1 MADKSLAPVY
11 DPAPDLQT
19 PEMEK
24 GVIINPF
31 VDPVSSPP
39 PIQPVSPQVFDVII
53 NPFNGVGVSR
63 NESNE
68 TGDSGFKYNKFYVTK
83 VVMIPCIILMVVF
96 SLLLVYIIMR
106 HLRSILKLYM
116 SVIFYALS
124 ILYFAIQI
132 IILLLY
138 DQVFI

>member
-11 DPAPDLQT
+11 ETSPAQDFQT
-19 PEMEK
+19 PELEK

-31 VDPVSSPP
+31 VNPVHSS
-39 PIQPVSPQVFDVII
+39 V
-53 NPFNGVGVSR
+53 
-63 NESNE
+63 SNE

-138 DQVFI
+138 DQVFIWLH

>member
-1 MADKSLAPVY
+1 MLTQQIDFTSAMTDKPLAPVY
-11 DPAPDLQT
+11 ETPPAPDFQT
-19 PEMEK
+19 PVPEVVHNM
-24 GVIINPF
+24 INPYEESTSLKPYGF
-31 VDPVSSPP
+31 G
-39 PIQPVSPQVFDVII
+39 VF
-53 NPFNGVGVSR
+53 R
-63 NESNE
+63 NESNQ